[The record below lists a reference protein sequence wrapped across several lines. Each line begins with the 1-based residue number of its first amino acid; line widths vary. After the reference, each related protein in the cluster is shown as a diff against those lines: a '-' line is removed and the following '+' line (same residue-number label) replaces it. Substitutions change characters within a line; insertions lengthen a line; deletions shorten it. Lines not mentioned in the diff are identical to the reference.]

1 MDELLPYYNR
11 ELAYIRKLGAE
22 FADRHPKIA
31 GRLRMSKDMAED
43 PHVSRLVEA
52 FAYLNA
58 RVRRKIDDEFPEITK
73 ALLETLYPHFL
84 APFPSCCIA
93 QLVPDETLALVTE
106 APIVE
111 RGTAIETEPIEGQ
124 PCRFRT
130 CYPITLW
137 PLKVAEAGLH
147 GTPLPAPSTRFSR
160 SAAAVVKITLQ
171 TLSPKMRIAN
181 LPLDRLRFYLHGQPI
196 HVHELYQRLFN
207 NVLGLA
213 VAAPGDPASCCE
225 LDRSCIQP
233 VGFQRDEGLIDYSA
247 RSFLGYRLLSE
258 LFAFPEKF
266 LFFDVLGLSQ
276 AILETAG
283 QGNQI
288 DLFVF
293 LDQPAQDLERN
304 VERDTFALGCTP
316 LVNLFEQRAE
326 PIQLK
331 KEVYEYRIVPDARR
345 HKSHEVHSIN
355 QVVATSPSEEQT
367 EFFPLF
373 SIRHGDSKN
382 HRKRFWHATR
392 KPSISTGEDIE
403 YGTEVYMSPI
413 DLEAIDLK
421 EGAEDFEGWVADVS
435 ITCLNRDLPGRLPFG
450 GGQPHLQIASG
461 GVLAKTVCLTPPTK
475 TLRPPLDDGLLWR
488 LVSMLSLN
496 HLSLVDGTD
505 RGAALREVLALYDTA
520 ASEQT
525 QKMIEG
531 LIGVESRRVVGR
543 AGGAAAGGFC
553 RGLEVTLELDE
564 EKFSGGGLYLFAAV
578 LDRFLGLYTT
588 MNSFTRTSVT
598 TRQREGLFCQWPPRA
613 AEQVLV

>member
-31 GRLRMSKDMAED
+31 GRLRLSKDMAED

-93 QLVPDETLALVTE
+93 QLVPDDALAMATE
-106 APIVE
+106 APIVAK
-111 RGTAIETEPIEGQ
+111 GTTVESEPIDGQ

-130 CYPITLW
+130 CYPVNLW
-137 PLKVAEAGLH
+137 PLQVADAGLY
-147 GTPLPAPSTRFSR
+147 GTPLPAPSTRFTR

-171 TLSPKMRIAN
+171 TLSPKVRFAN
-181 LPLDRLRFYLHGQPI
+181 LPLGQLRFYLHGQPS
-196 HVHELYQRLFN
+196 HVHELYQCLFN
-207 NVLGLA
+207 NALG
-213 VAAPGDPASCCE
+213 VAIASPNDPASCCE

-233 VGFQRDEGLIDYSA
+233 VGFQRDEGLVDYSA

-266 LFFDVLGLSQ
+266 LFFDLSGLSQ
-276 AILETAG
+276 TVLEATG
-283 QGNQI
+283 QASQL

-293 LDQPAQDLERN
+293 LDQPASDLQRN

-316 LVNLFEQRAE
+316 LVNLFQQRAE

-331 KEVYEYRIVPDARR
+331 KEVYEHRIVPDARR

-355 QVVATSPSEEQT
+355 KVVATSPSDEQT
-367 EFFPLF
+367 EFMPLF
-373 SIRHGDSKN
+373 SVRHGDTRGRHSG
-382 HRKRFWHATR
+382 FWHATR
-392 KPSISTGEDIE
+392 KASISSSDDVE
-403 YGTEVYMSPI
+403 YGTEMYLSPI
-413 DLEAIDLK
+413 DLDGEP
-421 EGAEDFEGWVADVS
+421 EDFDGWVADVS
-435 ITCLNRDLPGRLPFG
+435 ITCLNRDMPGRLPFG
-450 GGQPHLQIASG
+450 GGQPLLQIASG
-461 GVLAKTVCLTPPTK
+461 GVLAKMVCLTPPTK

-496 HLSLVDGTD
+496 HLSLVDGAD
-505 RGAALREVLALYDTA
+505 RGAALREVLMLYDTS

-525 QKMIEG
+525 RKMIEG
-531 LIGVESRRVVGR
+531 LVGVDSRRIVGR

-553 RGLEVTLELDE
+553 RGLEVILELDE
-564 EKFSGGGLYLFAAV
+564 EKFSGGGLYLFASV
-578 LDRFLGLYTT
+578 LDRFFGLYTT

-598 TRQREGLFCQWPPRA
+598 TRQREGLLCQWPPRA
-613 AEQVLV
+613 AEQVLA

>member
-31 GRLRMSKDMAED
+31 GRLRLSKEMAED

-52 FAYLNA
+52 FAFLNA

-84 APFPSCCIA
+84 APFPSCCIS
-93 QLVPDETLALVTE
+93 QLVPDEALALATE
-106 APIVE
+106 ATIVE
-111 RGTAIETEPIEGQ
+111 RGTTVETEPIDGQ

-130 CYPITLW
+130 CYPVTLW
-137 PLKVAEAGLH
+137 PIQVAEAGFY
-147 GTPLPAPSTRFSR
+147 GTPLPAPSTRFTPD
-160 SAAAVVKITLQ
+160 AAAVVKITLQ
-171 TLSPKMRIAN
+171 TLSPKVRFAD
-181 LPLDRLRFYLHGQPI
+181 LSLDQLRFYLHGQPI

-225 LDRSCIQP
+225 LDRSSIRQ
-233 VGFQRDEGLIDYSA
+233 VGFQRDEGLVDYSA

-266 LFFDVLGLSQ
+266 LFFDVFDLSQ
-276 AILETAG
+276 AVLETAG
-283 QGNQI
+283 QGNQL

-304 VERDTFALGCTP
+304 VERDMFALGCTP
-316 LVNLFEQRAE
+316 LVNLFQQRAE

-331 KEVYEYRIVPDARR
+331 QEVYEHRIVPDARR
-345 HKSHEVHSIN
+345 HKSHEVYSIN
-355 QVVATSPSEEQT
+355 KVVATSPSEEQT
-367 EFFPLF
+367 EFLPLF
-373 SIRHGDSKN
+373 SIRHGDSSN
-382 HRKRFWHATR
+382 RRTGFWHATR
-392 KPSISTGEDIE
+392 QSSISTGDDVE
-403 YGTEVYMSPI
+403 YGTEMYLSPI
-413 DLEAIDLK
+413 DLDGKA
-421 EGAEDFEGWVADVS
+421 ADFEGWVADVS
-435 ITCLNRDLPGRLPFG
+435 VTCLNRDMPGRLPFG

-461 GVLAKTVCLTPPTK
+461 GVLAKMACLTPPTK
-475 TLRPPLDDGLLWR
+475 TLRPPLDDALLWR
-488 LVSMLSLN
+488 MVSMLSLN
-496 HLSLVDGTD
+496 HLSLVDGVD
-505 RGAALREVLALYDTA
+505 RGAALREVLMLYDTG

-525 QKMIEG
+525 RTMIEG
-531 LIGVESRRVVGR
+531 LVGVDCRRVVGR

-564 EKFSGGGLYLFAAV
+564 EKFSGGGLYLFASV
-578 LDRFLGLYTT
+578 LNHFLGLYAT

-598 TRQREGLFCQWPPRA
+598 TRQREGLLCQWPPRT
-613 AEQVLV
+613 AEQVLT